1 MSITLVNAKLYVARV
16 LAGGSS
22 QETIDAAAEAIL
34 RGYSDWE
41 EKKFW
46 MWLRKDTSS
55 ATAVTGLTATAASAV
70 VSAISNN
77 LNFVNI
83 GQTVTIAA
91 ADTATLAAGT
101 TVSSYTRDS
110 SGNIATITLSNAFGG
125 TTDASATLTFSA
137 DIPITIGV
145 NEYNLPLDYNVA
157 TVAKFTSNLHRT
169 LIWRDQE
176 YWDRVQPDESLTGMP
191 SEFTTYNPVSE
202 VTQNYGDTRL
212 RFDRIPDATDT
223 MRLRYYRQFNTSAT
237 SIDIPD
243 HLLYKFLDYCRA
255 LLLEAKRAK
264 DDPGSYRDSV
274 IDAMEQAAEGD
285 NIRNTED
292 DVNECIKSQFE
303 MGLNGTPLWRNGDF
317 DTYSGN

>member
-1 MSITLVNAKLYVARV
+1 MSMTTVNAKLYVARV
-16 LAGGSS
+16 LGGGSS
-22 QETIDAAAEAIL
+22 QETIDAAGEAIL
-34 RGYSDWE
+34 RAYSDWE

-46 MWLRKDTSS
+46 LWLRKDTSS
-55 ATAVTGLTATAASAV
+55 TTSVTGLTATSG
-70 VSAISNN
+70 SAIISTGGGF

-101 TVSSYTRDS
+101 TVSSYTRDT

-125 TTDASATLTFSA
+125 TTDTDATLTFSA
-137 DIPITIGV
+137 DIPIIIGV

-157 TVAKFTSNLHRT
+157 SVAKFTSNLHRT

-191 SEFTTYNPVSE
+191 AEFTTYNPVSE

-223 MRLRYYRQFNTSAT
+223 MRLRYYRKFSTTGT
-237 SIDIPD
+237 SIDIID
-243 HLLYKFLDYCRA
+243 NLLYKFLDYARSLC
-255 LLLEAKRAK
+255 LEAKRAK
-264 DDPGSYRDSV
+264 DDPGGFRDSV
-274 IDAMEQAAEGD
+274 LDAMEPDE
-285 NIRNTED
+285 
-292 DVNECIKSQFE
+292 
-303 MGLNGTPLWRNGDF
+303 WRHRDR
-317 DTYSGN
+317 